1 MSKIFLTGANGFVGS
16 HIQESQ
22 FFKTKNF
29 RCFDRYNVDLK
40 DIDAIFHFAGI
51 AHDVEGVY
59 SKDDYFNV
67 NLELTKRIYDEFL
80 VSDVPLFIFLSSVKA
95 VADKCDEPLTENS
108 LTNPQS
114 AYGESKLFA
123 EEYIISKDLPFG
135 KRFVILRPSL
145 VYGKNNK
152 GNLSILSKLIRIT
165 RFWPLNSFKN
175 ARSFCYI
182 DNLCFTLN
190 EILLND
196 SFRSGVYNISDNG
209 SISTNDLVSAIARFN
224 NINFLKINF
233 PIMIVTTLA
242 KIGTL
247 FNLPFNIN
255 ILDKLTQN
263 YIVDN
268 NKILKELGKS
278 LPYTTEEG
286 LSLTFNNLD

>member
-1 MSKIFLTGANGFVGS
+1 MDIIFLTGANGFVGS

-22 FFKTKNF
+22 FFKDKSF
-29 RCFDRYNVDLK
+29 RRFDRKNIDLNS
-40 DIDAIFHFAGI
+40 IDAIFHFAGI
-51 AHDVEGVY
+51 AHDIEGIY

-95 VADKCDEPLTENS
+95 VADKCDEPLTEYS
-108 LTNPQS
+108 LPNPQS
-114 AYGESKLFA
+114 TYGETKLLA
-123 EEYIISKDLPFG
+123 EEYIISRVLPIG

-175 ARSFCYI
+175 ARTFCYI

-190 EILLND
+190 EILNND

-209 SISTNDLVSAIARFN
+209 SISTNDLVASIARLN

-233 PIMIVTTLA
+233 PVMIVRTLA

-247 FNLPFNIN
+247 FNLPFNNN

-268 NKILKELGKS
+268 NKIVKELGKT
-278 LPYTTEEG
+278 LPYSTEEG

>member
-1 MSKIFLTGANGFVGS
+1 MSIIFLTGANGFVGS

-22 FFKTKNF
+22 YFKERRF
-29 RCFDRYNVDLK
+29 RHFDRKNINLI

-51 AHDVEGVY
+51 AHDIEGIY
-59 SKDDYFNV
+59 TKEDYLNV
-67 NLELTKRIYDEFL
+67 NFELTKRIYDEFL

-95 VADKCDEPLTENS
+95 VADKSDEALTENS
-108 LTNPQS
+108 HPNPQS
-114 AYGESKLFA
+114 EYGVSKLQA
-123 EEYIISKDLPFG
+123 EQYIISKNLPFG

-152 GNLSILSKLIRIT
+152 GNLSILTKLIRIT

-182 DNLCFTLN
+182 DNLCFTLK
-190 EILLND
+190 EILNND
-196 SFRSGVYNISDNG
+196 SFRSGIYNISDNG
-209 SISTNDLVSAIARFN
+209 SISTNDLVATIARLK
-224 NINFLKINF
+224 NINFLKINI
-233 PIMIVTTLA
+233 PVRIVRTVA

-247 FNLPFNIN
+247 FNLPFNN
-255 ILDKLTQN
+255 VTLDKLTQN

-268 NKILKELGKS
+268 NKIVKELGKS
-278 LPYTTEEG
+278 LPYSTEEG